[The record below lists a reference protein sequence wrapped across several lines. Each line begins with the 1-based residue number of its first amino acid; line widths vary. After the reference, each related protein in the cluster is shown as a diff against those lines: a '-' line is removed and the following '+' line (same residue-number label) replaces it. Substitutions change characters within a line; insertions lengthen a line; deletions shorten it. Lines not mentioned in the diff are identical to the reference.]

1 MELRKALRRALPAIA
16 AAAVLLAPTVVPA
29 GGDWND
35 SGIDWKAY
43 DEGLETARK
52 SGKPVCLV
60 FYTEWCP
67 HCTNYA
73 QVFHDEKVM
82 ERSVPQEYVANL
94 LVIVAIITACFMVGV
109 LVRTRL
115 GKWIY
120 HTLESTL
127 LKKAPGYSLIKETVF
142 QFIGNKKSPFSSV
155 ALVKIYGNDTMVSA
169 FVTDTHENGMCT
181 VFVPTG
187 PNPTSGNIFHL
198 DSKYVFPVD
207 IPVEDAMR
215 SIISCGAGS
224 AELINNMQKAED

>member
-1 MELRKALRRALPAIA
+1 MKRLKDFFKSALI
-16 AAAVLLAPTVVPA
+16 
-29 GGDWND
+29 GG
-35 SGIDWKAY
+35 
-43 DEGLETARK
+43 
-52 SGKPVCLV
+52 
-60 FYTEWCP
+60 
-67 HCTNYA
+67 
-73 QVFHDEKVM
+73 
-82 ERSVPQEYVANL
+82 L
-94 LVIVAIITACFMVGV
+94 LVILPLGIMLAIVVWIFTHVHMAIGGLTKLFLPQSIWQEILADILVIGLIITACFMVGV

-120 HTLESTL
+120 HTLESSF
-127 LKKAPGYSLIKETVF
+127 LKKAPGYTLIKETVF
-142 QFIGNKKSPFSSV
+142 QFLGNKKSPFSSV

-198 DSKYVFPVD
+198 ESKYVFPVD

-224 AELINNMQKAED
+224 SELINKMEKKGEG